1 MTFQIR
7 ALPAGQF
14 AHLTQLSDA
23 ELAAQNIHKRVVDAH
38 PGYPCRVSLQ
48 DADIGETVFLL
59 HHCHHDE
66 PTPYRASHAIFVR
79 AGAMQAEPELGE
91 VPESLTLRLI
101 SIRAFDEA
109 HDMVAADVVE
119 GVTLATAIP
128 DMLSKA
134 GVAYL
139 HLHNAKPGCFAA
151 RVDPVR

>member
-7 ALPAGQF
+7 ALPEHQF
-14 AHLTQLSDA
+14 AHLPTLSDA
-23 ELAAQNIHKRVVDAH
+23 ELAAQNIQKRVVDAQ

-48 DADIGETVFLL
+48 DAEIGETVFLL
-59 HHCHHDE
+59 NHCHHDE
-66 PTPYRASHAIFVR
+66 ETPYRASHAIFVR
-79 AGAMQAEPELGE
+79 DGAKEARPAVGE

-119 GVTLATAIP
+119 GVHLSSAIP
-128 DMLSKA
+128 DMLAGK

-139 HLHNAKPGCFAA
+139 HLHNARPGCYAA

>member
-66 PTPYRASHAIFVR
+66 ATPYRASHAIFVR
-79 AGAMQAEPELGE
+79 R
-91 VPESLTLRLI
+91 VR
-101 SIRAFDEA
+101 
-109 HDMVAADVVE
+109 H
-119 GVTLATAIP
+119 
-128 DMLSKA
+128 
-134 GVAYL
+134 
-139 HLHNAKPGCFAA
+139 KPSRNWA
-151 RVDPVR
+151 RCRNPSHCG

>member
-23 ELAAQNIHKRVVDAH
+23 ELAAQNIHKRVVDAN

-59 HHCHHDE
+59 HHCHHGE
-66 PTPYRASHAIFVR
+66 ATPYRASHAIFVR
-79 AGAMQAEPELGE
+79 AGATQAQPELGE

-101 SIRAFDEA
+101 SIRAL
-109 HDMVAADVVE
+109 V
-119 GVTLATAIP
+119 LNC
-128 DMLSKA
+128 
-134 GVAYL
+134 GVASSVI
-139 HLHNAKPGCFAA
+139 AKPAKRASTMIPATTHFWRSRMA
-151 RVDPVR
+151 RYSRINGVSLVIRGR